1 MPVNSSKLYRFTH
14 QDLHHG
20 LLRSSQLAMSPAPTS
35 TATSPLDAAFF
46 VIGFDLALEELWAA
60 TDVAN
65 SNAHNNE
72 VKGFIER

>member
-1 MPVNSSKLYRFTH
+1 MLSISLAVASAP
-14 QDLHHG
+14 
-20 LLRSSQLAMSPAPTS
+20 LRSSQLAMSPAPTS
-35 TATSPLDAAFF
+35 TATDPLDAAFF
-46 VIGFDLALEELWAA
+46 VVGVDLAWEEPWAT

>member
-1 MPVNSSKLYRFTH
+1 
-14 QDLHHG
+14 
-20 LLRSSQLAMSPAPTS
+20 MSPAPTS